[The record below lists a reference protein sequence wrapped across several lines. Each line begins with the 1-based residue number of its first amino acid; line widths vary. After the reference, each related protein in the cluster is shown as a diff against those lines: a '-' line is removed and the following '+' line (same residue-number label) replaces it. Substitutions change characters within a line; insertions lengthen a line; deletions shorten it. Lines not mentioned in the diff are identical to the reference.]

1 MALHPGLIEG
11 FRQIGV
17 SFFKEASLWW
27 YLAPVFLL
35 WIVLELYFG
44 KYKKEKLGWNT
55 SLGNGISLTWISLE
69 SMRFLFQ
76 TRPEYFWYKFGV
88 IILIMFYAFLIVY
101 LSFTHKLSA
110 KITYA
115 LASPSPMYFLSMVT
129 ILWGHGVL
137 IVTWWVLLDLF
148 ILYLIIA
155 LIFAIIKK
163 VVPESTKDF
172 GEEEDFG
179 AGLGGLDKGL
189 DKGMDKGLGSKIGK
203 DDLGFDKG
211 PDTGLGNLKI

>member
-1 MALHPGLIEG
+1 MAISPNFVDG
-11 FRQIGV
+11 FRQIGA
-17 SFFKEASLWW
+17 SFLKEASLWW

-88 IILIMFYAFLIVY
+88 IFLIMFYAFFIVY
-101 LSFTHKLSA
+101 LSFTHKLPA
-110 KITYA
+110 KLTYA
-115 LASPSPMYFLSMVT
+115 LASPSPIYFLSMVT

-155 LIFAIIKK
+155 IIFAIIKK
-163 VVPESTKDF
+163 VVPESLKDM
-172 GEEEDFG
+172 EEGPELG
-179 AGLGGLDKGL
+179 GGLGGL
-189 DKGMDKGLGSKIGK
+189 DKGLGSKIGK